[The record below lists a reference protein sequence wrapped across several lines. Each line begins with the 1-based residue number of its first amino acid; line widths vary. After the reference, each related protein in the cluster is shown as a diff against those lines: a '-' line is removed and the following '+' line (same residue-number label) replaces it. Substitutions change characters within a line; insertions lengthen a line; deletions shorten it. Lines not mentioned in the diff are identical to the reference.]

1 MSIGITPDLMAL
13 SSSYAT
19 GGIAQ
24 AVSTQMLAKTL
35 DANENAGQG
44 VVRMIDSAAM
54 ERSVNPA
61 VGSNFDLSV

>member
-1 MSIGITPDLMAL
+1 MSIGITPDLTAL

-35 DANENAGQG
+35 DVNESVGQG
-44 VVRMIDSAAM
+44 MVRMIDSAAM

-61 VGSNFDLSV
+61 VGSNFDMSV